1 MTQTILDFHL
11 TTTNEKL
18 TPRSGVIILGEYLK
32 GLGLE
37 KLCNSHLPLPLNH
50 KGYNPFEFV
59 YPLVLMLHSG
69 GRVIDDI
76 REIKLD
82 YALKQS
88 LNIKNIPTA
97 SGIIKWL
104 KRTGLA
110 GVYGIEAINKTLMER
125 YLKRITLHSDEDLI
139 LDIDATVIEA
149 HKVTSKYTYKMVPGY
164 TPILGHINGGYLIA
178 SEFRDGNI
186 APADTN
192 LEFIKKCVQY
202 LPKNKK
208 LKWLRADS
216 ATYQAE
222 VFNYCG
228 DNNINFAIGGQLDK
242 SVVKQINQISNWEEL
257 SKYEDIGEFIHTM
270 THTKNAFRMIVIR
283 RNITPMLPHLED
295 ILSDKEKAQY
305 HKERFYVMAT
315 NNNTLSKEEIIKLYR
330 QRGETSENKIKEFK
344 NGFNMDYLPSR
355 DFISNALYF
364 QIGTL
369 AYNLFILFKTI
380 LDENLQHHTVKT
392 IRYKIYNI
400 AGKVISHSRKTILKV
415 NDEFIEILQRI
426 RYKAHE
432 ASIE

>member
-1 MTQTILDFHL
+1 
-11 TTTNEKL
+11 
-18 TPRSGVIILGEYLK
+18 
-32 GLGLE
+32 
-37 KLCNSHLPLPLNH
+37 
-50 KGYNPFEFV
+50 
-59 YPLVLMLHSG
+59 
-69 GRVIDDI
+69 
-76 REIKLD
+76 
-82 YALKQS
+82 
-88 LNIKNIPTA
+88 
-97 SGIIKWL
+97 
-104 KRTGLA
+104 
-110 GVYGIEAINKTLMER
+110 
-125 YLKRITLHSDEDLI
+125 
-139 LDIDATVIEA
+139 
-149 HKVTSKYTYKMVPGY
+149 MVPGY

-222 VFNYCG
+222 VFNYCD

-344 NGFNMDYLPSR
+344 MVS
-355 DFISNALYF
+355 IW
-364 QIGTL
+364 
-369 AYNLFILFKTI
+369 TI
-380 LDENLQHHTVKT
+380 FHQ
-392 IRYKIYNI
+392 
-400 AGKVISHSRKTILKV
+400 
-415 NDEFIEILQRI
+415 EIL
-426 RYKAHE
+426 YLMLYTFK
-432 ASIE
+432 

>member
-1 MTQTILDFHL
+1 MTQTILDFDL
-11 TTTNEKL
+11 ATTSEKL
-18 TPRSGVIILGEYLK
+18 TPRAGTIILGEYIK

-37 KLCNSHLPLPLNH
+37 KLCNSNLPLPLNH
-50 KGYNPFEFV
+50 KGYNPFDFI

-76 REIKLD
+76 REIKID
-82 YALKQS
+82 SALKQS

-110 GVYGIEAINKTLMER
+110 GVYGLEKINKTLLKR
-125 YLKRITLHSDEDLI
+125 YLKSIDEDLI

-149 HKVTSKYTYKMVPGY
+149 HKLTSKYTYKMIPGY
-164 TPILGHINGGYLIA
+164 TPMIGHINGGYVIT

-192 LEFIKKCVQY
+192 LEFVKKCINQ

-208 LKWLRADS
+208 LSWLRADS

-222 VFNYCG
+222 VFNYC
-228 DNNINFAIGGQLDK
+228 DENNINFAIGGQLDK
-242 SVVKQINQISNWEEL
+242 SVIKQINKLSSWDSL
-257 SKYEDIGEFIHTM
+257 SKFEDVSEFVHTM
-270 THTKNAFRMIVIR
+270 TKTNKAFRVIVIK
-283 RNITPMLPHLED
+283 RNITPILPNLED
-295 ILSDKEKAQY
+295 ILTDEEKAQY
-305 HKERFYVMAT
+305 HKERYYVIAT
-315 NNNTLSKEEIIKLYR
+315 NNNELSKQEIIKLYR
-330 QRGETSENKIKEFK
+330 QRGETSENKIKELK
-344 NGFNMDYLPSR
+344 NGFNMDYLPSG

-380 LDENLQHHTVKT
+380 LDSSLKKHTVKT
-392 IRYKIYNI
+392 IRYKLYNI
-400 AGKVISHSRKTILKV
+400 AGKLISHARKTVLKV
-415 NDEFIEILQRI
+415 NVEFMGILQRI
-426 RYKAHE
+426 RQKAYE
-432 ASIE
+432 VSLE

>member
-222 VFNYCG
+222 VFNYCD

-380 LDENLQHHTVKT
+380 LDENLQHHTVKP

>member
-88 LNIKNIPTA
+88 LNI
-97 SGIIKWL
+97 
-104 KRTGLA
+104 
-110 GVYGIEAINKTLMER
+110 
-125 YLKRITLHSDEDLI
+125 
-139 LDIDATVIEA
+139 DATVIEA

-222 VFNYCG
+222 VFNYCD
-228 DNNINFAIGGQLDK
+228 DNNINFAIGGQLDMY
-242 SVVKQINQISNWEEL
+242 QL
-257 SKYEDIGEFIHTM
+257 
-270 THTKNAFRMIVIR
+270 
-283 RNITPMLPHLED
+283 
-295 ILSDKEKAQY
+295 
-305 HKERFYVMAT
+305 YV
-315 NNNTLSKEEIIKLYR
+315 LL
-330 QRGETSENKIKEFK
+330 
-344 NGFNMDYLPSR
+344 L
-355 DFISNALYF
+355 
-364 QIGTL
+364 
-369 AYNLFILFKTI
+369 
-380 LDENLQHHTVKT
+380 
-392 IRYKIYNI
+392 
-400 AGKVISHSRKTILKV
+400 
-415 NDEFIEILQRI
+415 
-426 RYKAHE
+426 
-432 ASIE
+432 

>member
-222 VFNYCG
+222 VFNYCD

-330 QRGETSENKIKEFK
+330 QRGETSENKIKEPK
-344 NGFNMDYLPSR
+344 LLVVNM
-355 DFISNALYF
+355 
-364 QIGTL
+364 
-369 AYNLFILFKTI
+369 
-380 LDENLQHHTVKT
+380 V
-392 IRYKIYNI
+392 
-400 AGKVISHSRKTILKV
+400 
-415 NDEFIEILQRI
+415 
-426 RYKAHE
+426 
-432 ASIE
+432 

>member
-1 MTQTILDFHL
+1 MTQTILDFDL
-11 TTTNEKL
+11 ATTKEKL
-18 TPRSGVIILGEYLK
+18 TPRVGTIILGEYMK

-37 KLCNSHLPLPLNH
+37 KLCNSNLPLPLNH
-50 KGYNPFEFV
+50 KGYNPFDFI

-76 REIKLD
+76 REIRID
-82 YALKQS
+82 SALKQS
-88 LNIKNIPTA
+88 LNIKHIPTA

-110 GVYGIEAINKTLMER
+110 GVYGLESINKILMER
-125 YLKRITLHSDEDLI
+125 YLNRIDEDLI

-149 HKVTSKYTYKMVPGY
+149 HKATSKYTYKMIPGY
-164 TPILGHINGGYLIA
+164 TPMLGHINGGYVIK

-192 LEFIKKCVQY
+192 LEFVKKCISQ

-208 LKWLRADS
+208 LSWLRADS

-222 VFNYCG
+222 VFNYCEE
-228 DNNINFAIGGQLDK
+228 NNINFAIGGQLDR
-242 SVVKQINQISNWEEL
+242 SVIKQINKLSNWETL
-257 SKYEDIGEFIHTM
+257 SKFEDVSEFVHTM
-270 THTKNAFRMIVIR
+270 THTNKAFKVIVIR
-283 RNITPMLPHLED
+283 RNITPMLPNLED
-295 ILSDKEKAQY
+295 ILTDEEKAQY
-305 HKERFYVMAT
+305 HKERFYVIAT
-315 NNNTLSKEEIIKLYR
+315 NNNDLSPLEIIKLYR

-344 NGFNMDYLPSR
+344 NGFNMDYLPSG

-380 LDENLQHHTVKT
+380 LDVNLQKHTVKT
-392 IRYKIYNI
+392 IRYKLYNI
-400 AGKVISHSRKTILKV
+400 AGKVITHARKTILKV
-415 NDEFIEILQRI
+415 NEEFLGVLQKIRQKAYEISL
-426 RYKAHE
+426 E
-432 ASIE
+432 

>member
-222 VFNYCG
+222 VFNYCD

-392 IRYKIYNI
+392 IRYKTYNI